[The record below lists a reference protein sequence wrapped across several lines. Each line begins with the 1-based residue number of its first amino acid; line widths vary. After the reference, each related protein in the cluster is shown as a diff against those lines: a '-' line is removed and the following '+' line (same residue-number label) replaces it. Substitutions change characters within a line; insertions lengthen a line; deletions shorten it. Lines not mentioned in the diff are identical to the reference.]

1 MHDWKAAEA
10 RRQTP
15 EWSAPVALLAQPVLS
30 ANALLAGLRPET
42 EAMSGLDSP
51 TVSASAQPVVGAHG
65 HGQAERVGDPRGDA
79 APDLMQED
87 STAEV
92 EGSASLTVSAV
103 ARVWLARGRGQTGPW
118 ARTTRERYDRVIR
131 QHLDGSTDGTM
142 VAIGS
147 LTLPELTVDIVAD
160 WSAANERHLARTTA
174 SLALLTLRQVCRF
187 AVRRGWMSV
196 NPVGLLEPSEKPRWR
211 PGHVAVLEGDD
222 LARVLD
228 HAGAYRPLF
237 ELLAYTGLR
246 IGEAL
251 GLVWADVGFDAA
263 TLHVHRQLT
272 RWREHGPLKTEAGRR
287 EVELAPAM
295 VRLLRDEWLAS
306 PFKGPDDF
314 VFTALT
320 GRGRD
325 YRHVGHNFRVAVRRS
340 GVRADGRLSL
350 HSLRHGYASLL
361 IGTGLDVVYVS
372 RQLGHA
378 NPNVTLGVYAHV
390 IARREHAERAKAAL
404 EASHEAMTQ
413 ARVARR

>member
-1 MHDWKAAEA
+1 MDASTAPEVS
-10 RRQTP
+10 RQMP
-15 EWSAPVALLAQPVLS
+15 LWSAPAEVRIPPVL
-30 ANALLAGLRPET
+30 ALDTVLAGLRPDT
-42 EAMSGLDSP
+42 ERMSGLDDP
-51 TVSASAQPVVGAHG
+51 IVSADAQLGHAAHG
-65 HGQAERVGDPRGDA
+65 DGQAERVGDPRGDA

-92 EGSASLTVSAV
+92 EGSANLTVSAV

-131 QHLDGSTDGTM
+131 QHIDGSTDTAM

-147 LTLPELTVDIVAD
+147 LTLPELTVDVVAD
-160 WSAANERHLARTTA
+160 WSAANERVLARTTA

-228 HAGAYRPLF
+228 HAGAYRSLF
-237 ELLAYTGLR
+237 ELLAYSGLR
-246 IGEAL
+246 IGECL
-251 GLVWADVGFDAA
+251 GLTWADVGFDDG
-263 TLHVHRQLT
+263 LLRVHRQLT

-361 IGTGLDVVYVS
+361 IGSGLDVVYVS

-404 EASHEAMTQ
+404 EASHEAMTL